1 MHIQSI
7 TKPLENLKPIIEIL
21 QALNK
26 EQELNV
32 LPRWLG
38 RNRNRT
44 YKNQWA
50 SFAGLVKTTQKKFLI
65 K

>member
-1 MHIQSI
+1 M
-7 TKPLENLKPIIEIL
+7 ENLKPIIEIL

-38 RNRNRT
+38 RNRNIT